1 MGSSLLNTV
10 DNLAED
16 LHRIKSK
23 SEHDNKKYETYEI
36 Q

>member
-1 MGSSLLNTV
+1 MASSLLNTV
-10 DNLAED
+10 DNLMED

-23 SEHDNKKYETYEI
+23 SEHDNKKCETCGI